1 MPVPSQESR
10 KSKMPSQKAEEAEN
24 ELKKAEVEAN
34 TKAQEEVSKPEGEG
48 GKETPKSDSAPDKE
62 TSPKTETTEQK
73 PKAGQPAEEA
83 EEDLEEEEV
92 QQLSAKAQKRFR
104 KMAQTI
110 KDLKEKGQK
119 KEVETPK
126 TDVPI
131 EEPIVD
137 DLEDFSDV
145 EEPEAP
151 KVPEKE
157 TKPKKKL
164 PWETDEEDKPDDDGN
179 KVLTEKELE
188 DKTRKISQEETYKTL
203 RAEKEQKYNR
213 AIVNRLSSDVKLIES
228 TYDILNP
235 KPDMTGTKETN
246 KNYGKPTNPSYRQ
259 DIAKTLTETY
269 KRLFKAD
276 KRVRL
281 LTFIQQ
287 QMGLIEQGKKLGKEE
302 VDLTVNKQN
311 AEQPLTPSGGA
322 PRKNNAIDAIGKAT
336 TLEELEATEA
346 LI

>member
-1 MPVPSQESR
+1 MPVPTVESR
-10 KSKMPSQKAEEAEN
+10 KGKMPSQKAEEVEKNLAKLEEETN
-24 ELKKAEVEAN
+24 QELQKEP
-34 TKAQEEVSKPEGEG
+34 SKPEGEG
-48 GKETPKSDSAPDKE
+48 GTETPKSDSAPDKE
-62 TSPKTETTEQK
+62 TSPKEVKPEEQK
-73 PKAGQPAEEA
+73 PAGQPADEP
-83 EEDLEEEEV
+83 EEDLNEEEV

-104 KMAQTI
+104 KLTQTI
-110 KDLKEKGQK
+110 KELKEGQRPK
-119 KEVETPK
+119 VEPK
-126 TDVPI
+126 IDVPI
-131 EEPIVD
+131 EEPVED

-151 KVPEKE
+151 KTPEKKVE
-157 TKPKKKL
+157 KKKL
-164 PWETDEEDKPDDDGN
+164 PWETDEEPDENGE
-179 KVLTEKELE
+179 KVLTEEE
-188 DKTRKISQEETYKTL
+188 IETKTRKISQEETQKTL

-213 AIVNRLSSDVKLIES
+213 AIVNRLSSDIKEIES

-235 KPDMTGTKETN
+235 KPDMTGTAKTN
-246 KNYGKPTNPSYRQ
+246 KNYGKPTNPNYRQ

-281 LTFIQQ
+281 STFVQQ

-302 VDLTVNKQN
+302 VESTVNKQD

-322 PRKNNAIDAIGKAT
+322 PRKGNAMDAINKAT
-336 TLEELEATEA
+336 TLEELEAAEK

>member
-1 MPVPSQESR
+1 MPVPTVESR
-10 KSKMPSQKAEEAEN
+10 KSKMPSQKAEEVEKNLAKLEEETN
-24 ELKKAEVEAN
+24 QELQKEP
-34 TKAQEEVSKPEGEG
+34 SKPEGEG

-62 TSPKTETTEQK
+62 TSPKDEKPEEQK
-73 PKAGQPAEEA
+73 PAGQPADEP
-83 EEDLEEEEV
+83 EDDLNEEEV

-110 KDLKEKGQK
+110 KELKEKGQK
-119 KEVETPK
+119 KEVVTPK
-126 TDVPI
+126 SDIPI
-131 EEPIVD
+131 EEPVVD

-151 KVPEKE
+151 KTPEKE
-157 TKPKKKL
+157 EKPKKKL
-164 PWETDEEDKPDDDGN
+164 PWESDEEPDENGE
-179 KVLTEKELE
+179 KVLTEEE
-188 DKTRKISQEETYKTL
+188 IEAKTRKISQEETQKTL

-235 KPDMTGTKETN
+235 KPDMTGTKATN
-246 KNYGKPTNPSYRQ
+246 KNYGKPTNPNYRQ

-281 LTFIQQ
+281 LTFVQQ

-302 VDLTVNKQN
+302 VESTVNKQD

-322 PRKNNAIDAIGKAT
+322 PRKNNAMDAIKNAT
-336 TLEELEATEA
+336 TIEELEAAEK
-346 LI
+346 LL